1 MEYIFFIP
9 HNQILDWSGADEPGL
24 QWRSGHKNNP
34 FNLNLVFMC
43 ICPLQM
49 NVSLYILY
57 NRALYLST
65 CQHNALEAD
74 LKIITGF
81 CKTEF
86 GVICSE
92 FRVPPPPP
100 PVNNLI
106 TRDSA
111 LSVHQPLPGI
121 NNLIP
126 RNSAWSVNQ
135 SFVLK
140 ENTLRKSFRQ
150 VFH

>member
-1 MEYIFFIP
+1 
-9 HNQILDWSGADEPGL
+9 
-24 QWRSGHKNNP
+24 
-34 FNLNLVFMC
+34 MC

-86 GVICSE
+86 GVM
-92 FRVPPPPP
+92 RPP
-100 PVNNLI
+100 I
-106 TRDSA
+106 
-111 LSVHQPLPGI
+111 LSGI
-121 NNLIP
+121 NSLTP
-126 RNSAWSVNQ
+126 LNSA
-135 SFVLK
+135 
-140 ENTLRKSFRQ
+140 
-150 VFH
+150 